1 MYQVKILSSKEFDD
15 VAKSS
20 PRYKNVDE
28 DNMGFADPVTNTA
41 YVRHT
46 AFPELNKYLIDHE
59 YSHCAGKSG

>member
-41 YVRHT
+41 YVSYIQK
-46 AFPELNKYLIDHE
+46 P
-59 YSHCAGKSG
+59 YSKSCAD